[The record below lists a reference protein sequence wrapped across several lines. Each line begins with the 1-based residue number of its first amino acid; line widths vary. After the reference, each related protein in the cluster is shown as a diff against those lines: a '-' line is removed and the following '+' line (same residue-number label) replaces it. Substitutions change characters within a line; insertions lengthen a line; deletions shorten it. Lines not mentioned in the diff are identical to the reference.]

1 VTSIGRSA
9 FNSCSSLT
17 SVTIPNSVTSIGNY
31 AFFNCGSLEEI
42 VCESTT
48 PPTLGMQ
55 AFNNTSDCPI
65 YVPCEAVDDYKTA
78 MNWSTYKDRIQ
89 CHQETGTI
97 LYLNDSSTVVI
108 PDNVLTQALISDV
121 YSGTVIACEIGNNV
135 TEIGDDAFYDCSSLN
150 SVTIPNSVTSIGGS
164 AFWYCSSLTSI
175 TIPNSVTSIGNAAF
189 YGCSSLEEIVCES
202 TTPPTLGMQAFNNTS
217 DCPIYVPNS
226 AVSTYKSSWAGYAS
240 RIEAKPL

>member
-1 VTSIGRSA
+1 VTSIGDNA
-9 FNSCSSLT
+9 FCDCSCLD
-17 SVTIPNSVTSIGNY
+17 
-31 AFFNCGSLEEI
+31 EI

-48 PPTLGMQ
+48 PPTLGTQ
-55 AFNNTSDCPI
+55 AFDNTNNCPI
-65 YVPCEAVDDYKTA
+65 YVPCEVVNDYKTA

-97 LYLNDSSTVVI
+97 LYLNNSSTVVI

-135 TEIGDDAFYDCSSLN
+135 TEIGDGAFYDCSSLN